1 MGLDQNLLTS
11 DHGWFL
17 YLFSESVLLLPV
29 VGICWFNSD
38 EFHLLLTALFTIL
51 LEIMST

>member
-1 MGLDQNLLTS
+1 MRVRPKLLAL

-17 YLFSESVLLLPV
+17 YLFSESLLLLPV

-51 LEIMST
+51 LVIMSR